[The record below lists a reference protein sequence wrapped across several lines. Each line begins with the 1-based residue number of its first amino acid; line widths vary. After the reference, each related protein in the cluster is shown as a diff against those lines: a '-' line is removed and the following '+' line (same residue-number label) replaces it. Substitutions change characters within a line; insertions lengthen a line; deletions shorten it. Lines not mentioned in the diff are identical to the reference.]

1 MCAILALHHV
11 GQRTCTGRWQ
21 ATVGARGRLSERK
34 SDLHSLLSD
43 AHVLL
48 DPAWVAA

>member
-21 ATVGARGRLSERK
+21 AKVGALSQRK